1 MNRKTFVV
9 IIIALFLVAWGVMRR
24 PLQQPQAATA
34 KGRVIAAQMQSI
46 TSADQIL
53 WNLALNDAV
62 VGAFMADKELDLL
75 RVIPLK
81 QGEAAAFAGCATGEC
96 SLLRFYNYT
105 DGGTIE
111 TVFNSATKQFVKT
124 WQDLGNRPNPS
135 FYLTKKVVDIAAV
148 DQRVVDVLGDIRQ
161 AETAMI
167 PMSTWLN
174 DNECR
179 TDWCVDLTFHDP
191 SESGKIFHIVVNMH
205 EQAVSRTFFTRGRD
219 DRFYQ
224 EADGLD
230 EDLPA
235 FTDGCHEEF
244 GWNVCWEMTADDGVN
259 FFNARYE
266 DQLIF
271 TTAKIGQV
279 EAYYPSWPG
288 GYRDEIGF
296 ASTVPPKFDTRLIE
310 MEDAF
315 QIRQLFTEP
324 FDWPNCI
331 CCYRYVQVMTFGADG
346 SFEPDFV
353 SEGPGCDELSEYRPF
368 WRFNLAMNGEAN
380 ESLYYWDETQW
391 TEAQSEQDLPLYETG
406 IDGERLITLAGDIT
420 YRWIPERSDPLG
432 LDEGRLFIVESEGDV
447 PIVPGPADTYDPP
460 RALVTGED
468 LTDADSDLVVWYVP
482 ILKTKKGGP
491 WWCQPDPEPLVS
503 PCSVGMR
510 VVRSSKRIEQPTEAE
525 LAQLEANR
533 PTPVPPQITPTPS
546 IDENGNEIAA
556 VATLRPTPRAISGAS
571 ADEIMLN
578 SGCGACHVIGELGEE
593 GKVGPS
599 LSNIGNVARERVPGQ
614 SAETYLRNSILYPN
628 IYLVEECPN
637 APCQPNVM
645 PGTYYLQLTEG
656 QVAMLVDYMLTLQ
669 DEEPQEIGSLPDG
682 TDSTQS
688 NNVQTNTAQ
697 GGLDNATIV
706 LISLVAVAVGFLLLS
721 VYLLIGRRG
730 KRDDS
735 SESA

>member
-1 MNRKTFVV
+1 MNRKAFVV
-9 IIIALFLVAWGVMRR
+9 VAIALFIALWGILRQ
-24 PLQQPQAATA
+24 PLEQPQAATA

-46 TSADQIL
+46 ASADQIL
-53 WNLALNDAV
+53 WNLALNDTV
-62 VGAFMADKELDLL
+62 FGAFVRDKELDLL

-81 QGEAAAFAGCATGEC
+81 SGESTAFAGCAMGEC

-111 TVFNSATKQFVKT
+111 TVFNSTTKQFVQS
-124 WQDLGNRPNPS
+124 WQDLDNRPNPS
-135 FYLTKKVVDIAAV
+135 FYLTKKVVDIAAA

-179 TDWCVDLTFHDP
+179 NDWCVDLTFHDP

-205 EQAVSRTFFTRGRD
+205 EENVSRTFFTRGRD

-230 EDLPA
+230 ENLPA
-235 FTDGCHEEF
+235 FTDGCHEDH
-244 GWNVCWEMTADDGVN
+244 GWSVCWEMTADDGVN
-259 FFNARYE
+259 FYNARYE

-296 ASTVPPKFDTRLIE
+296 ASTVPPKFDTRLVE
-310 MEDAF
+310 MEGAF

-331 CCYRYVQVMTFGADG
+331 CCYRYIQVMTFGADG
-346 SFEPDFV
+346 SFEPDFI

-380 ESLYYWDETQW
+380 ESLYYWDKTQW
-391 TEAQSEQDLPLYETG
+391 TEAITEQDLSLYETG
-406 IDGERLITLAGDIT
+406 VEDERLITLAGDAT

-432 LDEGRLFIVESEGDV
+432 LDEGRLFIVESDGDA

-460 RALVTGED
+460 LALVTGED
-468 LTDADSDLVVWYVP
+468 LTDEESDLVVWYVP

-510 VVRSSKRIEQPTEAE
+510 VVRSSKKVEQPTEAE

-533 PTPVPPQITPTPS
+533 PTPIPPQITPTPS
-546 IDENGNEIAA
+546 LDENGNEIAA
-556 VATLRPTPRAISGAS
+556 VATLPPTPRAITGAL
-571 ADEIMLN
+571 AEEIILN
-578 SGCGACHVIGELGEE
+578 SGCGACHEVGELGEE
-593 GKVGPS
+593 GKVGPN
-599 LSNIGNVARERVPGQ
+599 LSNIGNVAHARVPGQ
-614 SAETYLRNSILYPN
+614 SAEIYLRNSILYPN
-628 IYLVEECPN
+628 IFLVEDCPN
-637 APCQPNVM
+637 GACQPNVM

-656 QVAMLVDYMLTLQ
+656 QVDTLVDYMLTLQ
-669 DEEPQEIGSLPDG
+669 DGEPEEIGALPSDSNSVEPG
-682 TDSTQS
+682 DIQTARPTEQGIDST
-688 NNVQTNTAQ
+688 A
-697 GGLDNATIV
+697 IV
-706 LISLVAVAVGFLLLS
+706 LISLVAVAVGLLILTIYLLS
-721 VYLLIGRRG
+721 RRPEENQA
-730 KRDDS
+730 K
-735 SESA
+735 